1 MTLAPLLAAPLLIQ
15 LHVALGVSA
24 FAVGAVRLICPD
36 RDGMDRVLGWSF
48 LALLLLTAGS
58 AFLLP
63 SPGKGP
69 SLMGLTPMHAFA
81 ALAVAGAGAA
91 VVAAQQGDRLRW
103 RKVVTATFSGVLVMA
118 ALFELLPGRMLNT
131 VLAGG

>member
-1 MTLAPLLAAPLLIQ
+1 MTWAPLLAAPVLIQ
-15 LHVALGVSA
+15 LHVALGTSA

-48 LALLLLTAGS
+48 LTLLLLTAGS

-63 SPGKGP
+63 TPTGAP

-81 ALAVAGAGAA
+81 AFAVAGAGAA
-91 VVAAQQGDRLRW
+91 VLAAQQGNRLRW

-118 ALFELLPGRMLNT
+118 GLFELLPGRLLHT
-131 VLAGG
+131 VLAGS